1 MLVPLLI
8 TISAL
13 VSSPG
18 GPPPLIV
25 PDRPQIVGELYPEER
40 VALVAFEQS
49 VQDYM
54 ALHRRLARHTPPLW
68 VTPDPVQ
75 LREAVDAL
83 GEAIRVERS
92 TAQTGDIFTP
102 AVANMFRRRIDHG
115 LWDLDVTELMAE
127 LKRVAAEF
135 PVLLDRFSET

>member
-40 VALVAFEQS
+40 VALVGQ
-49 VQDYM
+49 Q
-54 ALHRRLARHTPPLW
+54 
-68 VTPDPVQ
+68 
-75 LREAVDAL
+75 
-83 GEAIRVERS
+83 
-92 TAQTGDIFTP
+92 P
-102 AVANMFRRRIDHG
+102 AVEDDRDDARAQRAEDGGDRGRPAWQEERR
-115 LWDLDVTELMAE
+115 
-127 LKRVAAEF
+127 
-135 PVLLDRFSET
+135 